1 MEFDPRIERYFDFEL
16 SDSEREEFLRELE
29 LNSELKT
36 QFDLYSL
43 IIEGIRSEGREELKE
58 YIKSRVDEQSTTTQ
72 TNLWFY
78 AAASVTVLLL
88 GYFAIYKYVE
98 TGSFKESAE
107 YITLKDEKSD
117 RVKFWKNKK
126 IGKSILPE
134 ILFGDNN
141 DSTKTENNW
150 TDSLLAVYTEPTS
163 TDEAQVEDDVY
174 ATTTELPDKDVEILE
189 EGAYEKNSRMSISEG
204 ESAAPV
210 MAKTSIVRDKSKK
223 ISTDTI
229 EPLRRTIS
237 TSRVVAIHLPGL
249 AETKARLDEG
259 VAPPTPPSPSTPSTP
274 STSSKPNSA
283 KSSPARFTIIQQE
296 ARNEKPAIECQ
307 GNNIFL
313 INMGSESPL
322 MYEID
327 GNYYLELG
335 PKNII
340 SIKLNVARL
349 EKPKP
354 ITDKKIIDK
363 IQPK

>member
-98 TGSFKESAE
+98 TGSLKESAD

-126 IGKSILPE
+126 LGKGILPE

-150 TDSLLAVYTEPTS
+150 TDSLLAVYQEPTS

-174 ATTTELPDKDVEILE
+174 TATSETVDKDDKTTIEKSE
-189 EGAYEKNSRMSISEG
+189 EGTYEKNSRMSISEG

-210 MAKTSIVRDKSKK
+210 MAKTSTARDKSKK

-229 EPLRRTIS
+229 ELYRRTIS
-237 TSRVVAIHLPGL
+237 TSRVVAIHLLGMQ
-249 AETKARLDEG
+249 ESKVRSEE
-259 VAPPTPPSPSTPSTP
+259 SI
-274 STSSKPNSA
+274 STSAPTLASKPNSA

>member
-16 SDSEREEFLRELE
+16 SDTEREDFLRELE
-29 LNSELKT
+29 LNAELKT

-58 YIKSRVDEQSTTTQ
+58 YIKSRIEEQSTTTQ

-107 YITLKDEKSD
+107 YITLKDEKSE

-126 IGKSILPE
+126 FGNSILPK
-134 ILFGDNN
+134 ILFGDRN
-141 DSTKTENNW
+141 DSTNAENHW
-150 TDSLLAVYTEPTS
+150 TDSLLAVYTEPNAESQTS
-163 TDEAQVEDDVY
+163 VENLEGNLESIENDDEASEKMVEGSY
-174 ATTTELPDKDVEILE
+174 EL
-189 EGAYEKNSRMSISEG
+189 NTRMSVSEA

-210 MAKTSIVRDKSKK
+210 MARPSATRDDKLLKKSNSTSSDTVE
-223 ISTDTI
+223 IS
-229 EPLRRTIS
+229 RRTIS
-237 TSRVVAIHLPGL
+237 TSRVVQIHLPGQTE
-249 AETKARLDEG
+249 AATPASKSAPITKQKVVPE
-259 VAPPTPPSPSTPSTP
+259 
-274 STSSKPNSA
+274 
-283 KSSPARFTIIQQE
+283 RFNIIQQE
-296 ARNEKPAIECQ
+296 ARNEKPAVECD
-307 GNNIFL
+307 GKNIYL

-322 MYEID
+322 LYEID

-340 SIKLNVARL
+340 AIKLNVPRL

-354 ITDKKIIDK
+354 ITDKKIIEK

>member
-126 IGKSILPE
+126 LGKSILPE

-150 TDSLLAVYTEPTS
+150 TDSLLAVYNEPTS

-174 ATTTELPDKDVEILE
+174 ATTTEIPDKDVEILE
-189 EGAYEKNSRMSISEG
+189 EGAYEKDSRMSISEG

-210 MAKTSIVRDKSKK
+210 MAKTSTPRDKSKK

-259 VAPPTPPSPSTPSTP
+259 VAPSTQSTP
-274 STSSKPNSA
+274 STSSKPNSS
-283 KSSPARFTIIQQE
+283 KLSPARFTIIQQE

-307 GNNIFL
+307 GSNIFL

>member
-16 SDSEREEFLRELE
+16 SESEREEFLRELE
-29 LNSELKT
+29 LNADLKT

-58 YIKSRVDEQSTTTQ
+58 YIKSRVNEESTTTQ

-98 TGSFKESAE
+98 TGSLKESAD

-126 IGKSILPE
+126 FGKNILPE
-134 ILFGDNN
+134 ILFGGENRDTAT
-141 DSTKTENNW
+141 DENNW
-150 TDSLLAVYTEPTS
+150 TDSLLAVYQEPT
-163 TDEAQVEDDVY
+163 TAEAQIEDDVY
-174 ATTTELPDKDVEILE
+174 AATSETEDKDGEITVDE
-189 EGAYEKNSRMSISEG
+189 SQEGTYEKNSRMSISEG

-210 MAKTSIVRDKSKK
+210 MAKPSISRDKSKK
-223 ISTDTI
+223 ILTDTI
-229 EPLRRTIS
+229 EPNRRTIS
-237 TSRVVAIHLPGL
+237 TSRVVAIHLPGMQE
-249 AETKARLDEG
+249 AKVRSDE
-259 VAPPTPPSPSTPSTP
+259 SI
-274 STSSKPNSA
+274 STSAPTLASKPNSTKTVA
-283 KSSPARFTIIQQE
+283 SRFSIIQQE
-296 ARNEKPAIECQ
+296 ARNEKPALECQ

-322 MYEID
+322 LYEID

-340 SIKLNVARL
+340 AVKLNTARI
-349 EKPKP
+349 ERPKP

>member
-16 SDSEREEFLRELE
+16 SEIERAEFLRELE
-29 LNSELKT
+29 LNSELKA
-36 QFDLYSL
+36 QFDLYNL
-43 IIEGIRSEGREELKE
+43 VIEGVRSEGREELKE

-107 YITLKDEKSD
+107 YITLKDEKSE

-126 IGKSILPE
+126 IGRSILPS
-134 ILFGDNN
+134 ILFGNKN
-141 DSTKTENNW
+141 DSTSADNHW
-150 TDSLLAVYTEPTS
+150 TDSLLAVYSEPSVESKTEVDGDG
-163 TDEAQVEDDVY
+163 TDAEIVNPDYDIATDDQAQ
-174 ATTTELPDKDVEILE
+174 
-189 EGAYEKNSRMSISEG
+189 GSYEMNSRMSVSEA

-210 MAKTSIVRDKSKK
+210 MAKASAARDGKSKK
-223 ISTDTI
+223 ITQADTV
-229 EPLRRTIS
+229 EMTRRTIS
-237 TSRVVAIHLPGL
+237 SSRVVAIHLPGL
-249 AETKARLDEG
+249 TESVSSASGAPAVNTK
-259 VAPPTPPSPSTPSTP
+259 TSPE
-274 STSSKPNSA
+274 
-283 KSSPARFTIIQQE
+283 RFSIIQQE
-296 ARNEKPAIECQ
+296 ARDEKPAIECQ
-307 GNNIFL
+307 GKNIYL